1 MTDAAAP
8 LALVTG
14 AARGI
19 GAATARAF
27 VARGWRVIATDIADA
42 PSPGA
47 DFHLMDVR
55 DTAAVQALV
64 AEAEGRFGR
73 PFDAVV
79 NNAGFATLGPID
91 SLSDEAWN
99 EVINLNLTSMMR
111 VSRAVLPGMRQARRG
126 AVVCLSS
133 IAGHIRG
140 WPGRIA
146 YSSAK
151 AGVAGFVRTL
161 AMEVAADGVTVNGVA
176 PSGMAP
182 HAQAAQVP
190 LGRAG
195 TPEEVAEVIL
205 FLASPAARFMTGQT
219 LAVDGGL
226 SVSL

>member
-1 MTDAAAP
+1 MTDPAPP

-14 AARGI
+14 AAKGI
-19 GAATARAF
+19 GAATARSFLAAGWQV
-27 VARGWRVIATDIADA
+27 VAVDIAPVDC
-42 PSPGA
+42 PGA
-47 DFHLMDVR
+47 DVGLMDVR
-55 DTAAVQALV
+55 DTDAVQAV
-64 AEAEGRFGR
+64 VGAAEARYGRA
-73 PFDAVV
+73 FDAVV

-91 SLSDEAWN
+91 SLTDEAWS
-99 EVINLNLTSMMR
+99 EVINLNLSSMMR
-111 VSRAVLPGMRQARRG
+111 VSRAALPAMRRARRG
-126 AVVCLSS
+126 SVICLSS

-182 HAQAAQVP
+182 HAKAEQVP

-195 TPEEVAEVIL
+195 EPEEVAEVIL
-205 FLASPAARFMTGQT
+205 FLAGPQARFVTGQT